1 MKDVVRYLSAEKR
14 EFDDFEDMI
23 SKKVGDHVYDAKT
36 KYGPWATMTQKS
48 FEKHGLGLL
57 GTGWGQKYQRNEAGQ
72 LVKVEG

>member
-14 EFDDFEDMI
+14 ELDDFEDRLTG
-23 SKKVGDHVYDAKT
+23 KAGEPVYDAKT

-48 FEKHGLGLL
+48 FEKHGVGRL